1 MSKSTDFINSQF
13 KYAEDVAQK
22 PTIVKR
28 LVAMAG
34 KRLRR
39 ITGVFVF
46 FTSLRENAG
55 DIRRL
60 LSAFY
65 EGKYKTI
72 PWSTVVK
79 AVLGMMYFVSF
90 VDIIPDFIP
99 VLGVLDDFVVI
110 GWVVSAI
117 RDDLDKFKLWESQ
130 QPIILNV
137 EDQHGNTKGK

>member
-1 MSKSTDFINSQF
+1 MSKSADFINSQF

-28 LVAMAG
+28 IIAMAG

-46 FTSLRENAG
+46 FTSLKENAS
-55 DIRRL
+55 DIRRML
-60 LSAFY
+60 ASYY
-65 EGKYKTI
+65 EGKYKAI

-79 AVLGMMYFVSF
+79 AVLGMIYFVSF

-99 VLGVLDDFVVI
+99 AIGLLDDFVVI
-110 GWVVSAI
+110 AWVVSAI
-117 RDDLDKFKLWESQ
+117 RDDLDKFKNWESQ
-130 QPIILNV
+130 QPTIIHV
-137 EDQHGNTKGK
+137 ENQHGNTKGK

>member
-1 MSKSTDFINSQF
+1 MSKSADFINSQF

-46 FTSLRENAG
+46 FTSLKENAS
-55 DIRRL
+55 DIRRM
-60 LSAFY
+60 LSSYY
-65 EGKYKTI
+65 EGKYKAI

-79 AVLGMMYFVSF
+79 AVLAMMYFVSF

-99 VLGVLDDFVVI
+99 VLGFLDDFVVI
-110 GWVVSAI
+110 GWVVNAI
-117 RDDLDKFKLWESQ
+117 REDLDKFKLWESQ
-130 QPIILNV
+130 QLTVINV
-137 EDQHGNTKGK
+137 EDKHSDTKGK